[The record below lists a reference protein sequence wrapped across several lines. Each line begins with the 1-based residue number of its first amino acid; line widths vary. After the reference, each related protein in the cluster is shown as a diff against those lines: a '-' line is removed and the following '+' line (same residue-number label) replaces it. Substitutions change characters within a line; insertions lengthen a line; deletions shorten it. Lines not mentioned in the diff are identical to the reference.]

1 MPEDKYAHVIETRIR
16 YLTTSEGGRKSGVA
30 SGYRGD
36 FVYDGMYCH
45 GQQSFPDYGANDF
58 VDLGIEVRALV
69 YFPREQWDRVHQH
82 KLHVGKSFEIREGP
96 RVVGTGVITRLDV
109 EQSD

>member
-1 MPEDKYAHVIETRIR
+1 MPEDKFVHVIEARIR
-16 YLTTSEGGRKSGVA
+16 YLMTSEGGRNSGVA

-36 FVYDGMYCH
+36 FVYDGMYYI

-58 VDLGIEVRALV
+58 VELGKEVRAFV
-69 YFPREQWDRVHQH
+69 CFPREQWDREHQH

-96 RVVGTGVITRLDV
+96 RVVGTGVITSLDV
-109 EQSD
+109 